1 MSPPEMQ
8 VVQLGFVVFSRGELA
23 VSSSIERLRDGRVR
37 EAYTKGDVLGPDGIP
52 VDAVAK
58 VVGWGTSVSREML

>member
-1 MSPPEMQ
+1 MNFTKYILCSLQTE
-8 VVQLGFVVFSRGELA
+8 G
-23 VSSSIERLRDGRVR
+23 LRDGRAR
-37 EAYTKGDVLGPDGIP
+37 EAYAKENVLGPNGIP